1 MAEHPDLEAVEFL
14 VIDPNGKLRGKWAPI
29 SSLEKAFQD
38 GINFPLS
45 LHGLDVWGSEVEETG
60 LHIET
65 GDLDGFY
72 RAVPKRLAIVPW
84 AARKTAQVL
93 LETYTPEGEVFACD
107 TRQNLKRIVKQ
118 FEIAGLRPV
127 VAMELEFFLLEEELD
142 DTSQPIPVGADSEFS
157 PQDMYSTAALDSR
170 ATFFEDVRN
179 AAELQDVPIDTCVK
193 EAAPGQ
199 FEVNL
204 SHRTDALAAADDAI
218 LLKRIVEACARKNNM
233 RASFMAK
240 PFLEEA
246 GSGLHVHISL
256 LDENDENI
264 FAKHDGRKKLEGAVA
279 ELLAAMPSTVLGYI
293 NTVNGFR
300 RMATGSYA
308 PTQVVWGENNRS
320 VAIRIPASSEKN
332 LRLEHRISGADANP
346 YIVLSLLLDAI
357 LAGVRKLE
365 TPPEPILGNAYEMD
379 VEHLEA
385 RMLDAI
391 TLFEESL
398 FAKRALGEKLH
409 HVYCAL
415 KRSEIGKMRQVISPL
430 EYKSYL

>member
-1 MAEHPDLEAVEFL
+1 MEYL
-14 VIDPNGKLRGKWAPI
+14 VTDPNGILRGKWAPI
-29 SSLEKAFQD
+29 NSLDKAFAD

-45 LHGLDVWGSEVEETG
+45 IHGLDVWGGEVEETG

-65 GDLDGFY
+65 GDRDGFF
-72 RAVPKRLAIVPW
+72 RAVPERLSLVPW
-84 AARKTAQVL
+84 AARKTAQVIL
-93 LETYTPEGEVFACD
+93 DTFTPEGDIYPCD
-107 TRQNLKRIVKQ
+107 TRQNLKRILEQ
-118 FEIAGLRPV
+118 FTARGLTPV
-127 VAMELEFFLLEEELD
+127 VAMELEFFLLEEEPD
-142 DTSQPIPVGADSEFS
+142 DIGQPIPIGNDSDFN

-170 ATFFEDVRN
+170 SAFFEDVRI

-204 SHRTDALAAADDAI
+204 AHRADALAAADDAI
-218 LLKRIVEACARKNNM
+218 LLKRIVEACARKNQM

-246 GSGLHVHISL
+246 GSGLHAHISV
-256 LDENDENI
+256 LDKNSDNI
-264 FAKHDGRKKLEGAVA
+264 FGLEGGKKLLEGAVA
-279 ELLAAMPSTVLGYI
+279 ELLEAMPSTVLGYI

-300 RMATGSYA
+300 RMAPGSYA

-320 VAIRIPASSEKN
+320 VAIRIPASTTKN

-357 LAGVRKLE
+357 FEGITNPKA
-365 TPPEPILGNAYEMD
+365 PPKAMEGNAYD
-379 VEHLEA
+379 TDSVRLES

-391 TLFEESL
+391 TLFEESEHG
-398 FAKRALGEKLH
+398 KRALGDTLH

-415 KRSEIGKMRQVISPL
+415 KRSEVGRMRQVISPI